1 MTNQIE
7 PAASADGAADR
18 VGPARK
24 RVRKE
29 ALPSASDGARAIARA
44 AAPIAVRWLPV
55 EALKPDKRNARK
67 HSVRQVAR
75 IADSILAF
83 GFNVPILVDE
93 KGVVLAGHGRLLAA
107 KRLGLKEAPAITLGH
122 LNEAERRAFM
132 IADNRLSELASWDE
146 GRLGLELEELKS
158 LDLDFTIEATG
169 FEVSEIDLRIEAG
182 RAPGRSQAKPNT
194 SAPPAPPPPIAHRET
209 GVLPDAQWRGRVGV
223 GGRAA
228 LGDLGSRGGRLEK
241 HGETPLRS
249 PPPQGGKESVP
260 AVARAGETWSLG
272 PHWLCC
278 GDAGDAAACRAVDA
292 AIRRWQALTG
302 ESARLH
308 PTGETFDSAARA
320 RRKPPSR
327 QERGAGEGADLGR
340 EGR

>member
-7 PAASADGAADR
+7 PAASADGASDR
-18 VGPARK
+18 VGQARK
-24 RVRKE
+24 RDRKD
-29 ALPSASDGARAIARA
+29 AIPSASDGARAIARA

-122 LNEAERRAFM
+122 LNEGERRAFM

-169 FEVSEIDLRIEAG
+169 FEVGEIDLRIEA
-182 RAPGRSQAKPNT
+182 RRTPGRSRAKPNT
-194 SAPPAPPPPIAHRET
+194 SAPPAPIARRET
-209 GVLPDAQWRGRVGV
+209 GVFPDAQWRGRVGV
-223 GGRAA
+223 RGRAA
-228 LGDLGSRGGRLEK
+228 LGNSGSRGGRLEK
-241 HGETPLRS
+241 HGETPLLGT
-249 PPPQGGKESVP
+249 PPQGGRESVP

-327 QERGAGEGADLGR
+327 RGRGAREGADLGR
-340 EGR
+340 QGR